1 MKYLFS
7 IIICSMA
14 FTQKIHYYDNDGES
28 FADVSVG
35 SLIFTCRVSGMDND
49 GDAVIL
55 LHGFPETSRMWY
67 DLIPVLAS
75 GGFKVVA
82 PDQRGYSSGARPPKI
97 SDYSI
102 DKLSQDVIDIAD
114 AFQIEK
120 FHLIGHDWGSAV
132 GWAAVAIHSDRII
145 SWTALSV
152 PHLDAFLE
160 AISTDKEQQR
170 KSQYIKFFKKPILPE
185 LYFKIFGY
193 KYLKDIW
200 RKSSQVEIEKYLKV
214 FKQKGALKSSLN
226 WYRANMKNDD
236 KSIGDIAAPTLI
248 IYGLKDMAIGEK
260 SVDESEIYLK
270 GDYKIEKLESGHW
283 LIQESFDS
291 VSNSILHHLNSNSEF

>member
-1 MKYLFS
+1 MKYLLS
-7 IIICSMA
+7 IIICTMA
-14 FTQKIHYYDNDGES
+14 FAQNINYYDKDGES
-28 FADVSVG
+28 FADVSVDE
-35 SLIFTCRVSGMDND
+35 LTFTCRVSGMEND
-49 GDAVIL
+49 GEAVIL
-55 LHGFPETSRMWY
+55 LHGFPETSRMYY
-67 DLIPVLAS
+67 DLIPVLVS
-75 GGFKVVA
+75 EGFKVVA
-82 PDQRGYSSGARPPKI
+82 PDQRGYSPGARLPKI

-114 AFQIEK
+114 AFQFEK

-132 GWAAVAIHSDRII
+132 GWVTVAFHSDRVI

-152 PHLDAFLE
+152 PHLDAFFK
-160 AISTDKEQQR
+160 AMNNNPEQQR

-185 LYFKIFGY
+185 FYFSIFGY
-193 KYLKDIW
+193 KYLRDIW
-200 RKSSQVEIEKYLKV
+200 RKSSKEEIEKYLEV

-260 SVDESEIYLK
+260 SVDESEKYLK
-270 GDYKIEKLESGHW
+270 GEYKIEKLESGHW
-283 LIQESFDS
+283 LIQESFEA
-291 VSNSILHHLNSNSEF
+291 VSKSIINHLTNYSQ

>member
-1 MKYLFS
+1 
-7 IIICSMA
+7 MA
-14 FTQKIHYYDNDGES
+14 FTQNIHYYNTDGES
-28 FADVSVG
+28 FADVKVNGLS
-35 SLIFTCRVSGMDND
+35 FTCRISGMDND

-67 DLIPVLAS
+67 DLIPMFAS
-75 GGFKVVA
+75 RGFKVVA

-102 DKLSQDVIDIAD
+102 EKLSQDVIDIAD
-114 AFQIEK
+114 VFQFDK
-120 FHLIGHDWGSAV
+120 FHLVGHDWGSAV
-132 GWAAVAIHSDRII
+132 GWAIVALNSDRII

-152 PHLDAFLE
+152 PHLDAFFE
-160 AISTDKEQQR
+160 AIKNDELQKQ

-200 RKSSQVEIEKYLKV
+200 RKSSQVEIEKYLEV
-214 FKQKGALKSSLN
+214 FKQKGALKASLN

-260 SVDESEIYLK
+260 SVDESEKYLK

>member
-1 MKYLFS
+1 
-7 IIICSMA
+7 MA
-14 FTQKIHYYDNDGES
+14 FAQNINYYDIDGES
-28 FADVSVG
+28 FADVSVDE
-35 SLIFTCRVSGMDND
+35 LTFTCRVSGIKND
-49 GDAVIL
+49 GEAVIL
-55 LHGFPETSRMWY
+55 LHGFPETSRMYY
-67 DLIPVLAS
+67 DLIPVLVS
-75 GGFKVVA
+75 EGFKVVA
-82 PDQRGYSSGARPPKI
+82 PDQRGYSPGARPSKI

-102 DKLSQDVIDIAD
+102 DKLSQDILDIAD
-114 AFQIEK
+114 AFQFEK

-132 GWAAVAIHSDRII
+132 GWVTVAFQSDRVI

-152 PHLDAFLE
+152 PHLDAFFE
-160 AISTDKEQQR
+160 AMNNNPEQQR

-185 LYFKIFGY
+185 FYFSFFGY
-193 KYLKDIW
+193 KYLRDIW
-200 RKSSQVEIEKYLKV
+200 RKSSKEEIEKYLEV

-260 SVDESEIYLK
+260 SVDESEKYLK

-283 LIQESFDS
+283 LIQESFEA
-291 VSNSILHHLNSNSEF
+291 VSKSILNHLTNYSQ

>member
-1 MKYLFS
+1 MKYLLS
-7 IIICSMA
+7 IIICTMA
-14 FTQKIHYYDNDGES
+14 FAQNINYYDKDGES
-28 FADVSVG
+28 FADVSVDE
-35 SLIFTCRVSGMDND
+35 LTFTCRVSGMEND
-49 GDAVIL
+49 GEAVIL
-55 LHGFPETSRMWY
+55 LHGFPETSRMYY
-67 DLIPVLAS
+67 DLIPVLVS
-75 GGFKVVA
+75 EGFKVVA
-82 PDQRGYSSGARPPKI
+82 PDQRGYSPGARPSKI

-114 AFQIEK
+114 AFQFEK

-132 GWAAVAIHSDRII
+132 GWVTVAFHSDRVI

-152 PHLDAFLE
+152 PHLDAFFK
-160 AISTDKEQQR
+160 AMNNNPEQQR

-185 LYFKIFGY
+185 FYFSIFGY
-193 KYLKDIW
+193 KYLRDIW
-200 RKSSQVEIEKYLKV
+200 RKSSKEEIEKYLEV
-214 FKQKGALKSSLN
+214 FKQKGALKASLN

-283 LIQESFDS
+283 LIQESFEA
-291 VSNSILHHLNSNSEF
+291 VSKSIINHLTNYSQ

>member
-1 MKYLFS
+1 MKYLLF

-14 FTQKIHYYDNDGES
+14 IAQSINYYDTDGES
-28 FADVSVG
+28 FADVKVND
-35 SLIFTCRVSGMDND
+35 LTFTCRVSGLENT

-55 LHGFPETSRMWY
+55 LHGFPETSRMYY
-67 DLIPVLAS
+67 DLIPVLVS
-75 GGFKVVA
+75 EGYKVVA
-82 PDQRGYSSGARPPKI
+82 PDQRGYSQGARPPKI

-114 AFQIEK
+114 AFQFEK
-120 FHLIGHDWGSAV
+120 FHLVGHDWGSAV
-132 GWAAVAIHSDRII
+132 GWVTAALYSERII

-152 PHLDAFLE
+152 PHLDAFFD
-160 AISTDKEQQR
+160 AINTDKDQQR

-193 KYLKDIW
+193 TYLKNIW
-200 RKSSQVEIEKYLKV
+200 RKSSQLEIEKYLEV
-214 FKQKGALKSSLN
+214 FKQRGALKASLN
-226 WYRANMKNDD
+226 WYRANMNNED
-236 KSIGDIAAPTLI
+236 KFIGDITTPTLI

>member
-1 MKYLFS
+1 MKYLLS
-7 IIICSMA
+7 IIICTMA
-14 FTQKIHYYDNDGES
+14 FAQNINYYDKDGES
-28 FADVSVG
+28 FADVSVDE
-35 SLIFTCRVSGMDND
+35 LTFTCRVSGMEND
-49 GDAVIL
+49 GEAVIL
-55 LHGFPETSRMWY
+55 LHGFPETSRMYY
-67 DLIPVLAS
+67 DLIPVLVS
-75 GGFKVVA
+75 EGFKVVA
-82 PDQRGYSSGARPPKI
+82 PDHLGYSPGARPSKI

-102 DKLSQDVIDIAD
+102 DKLSQDVLDIAD
-114 AFQIEK
+114 AFQFEK

-132 GWAAVAIHSDRII
+132 GWVTVALNSDRII

-200 RKSSQVEIEKYLKV
+200 RKSSQVEIEKYLEV

-226 WYRANMKNDD
+226 WYRANINDEN
-236 KSIGDIAAPTLI
+236 KMIGDIDMPTLI

-260 SVDESEIYLK
+260 SVDASEKYLK
-270 GDYKIEKLESGHW
+270 GDYKIEKLETGHW
-283 LIQESFDS
+283 LIQESFEA
-291 VSNSILHHLNSNSEF
+291 VSKSIINHLTNYSQ

>member
-14 FTQKIHYYDNDGES
+14 FAQNIHYYNNAGES

-114 AFQIEK
+114 AFQFEK
-120 FHLIGHDWGSAV
+120 FHLIGHDWGAAV

-160 AISTDKEQQR
+160 AISTDKDQQR

-185 LYFKIFGY
+185 FYFSIFGY

-200 RKSSQVEIEKYLKV
+200 RKSSKEEIEKYLEV

-260 SVDESEIYLK
+260 SVDKSENYLK

-283 LIQESFDS
+283 LIQESFEA
-291 VSNSILHHLNSNSEF
+291 VSKSIINHLTNYSQ

>member
-7 IIICSMA
+7 VILCSMA
-14 FTQKIHYYDNDGES
+14 FAQNINYYDKDGES
-28 FADVSVG
+28 FADVSVDE
-35 SLIFTCRVSGMDND
+35 LTFTCRVSGIKND
-49 GDAVIL
+49 GEAVIL
-55 LHGFPETSRMWY
+55 LHGFPETSRMYY
-67 DLIPVLAS
+67 DLIPVLVS
-75 GGFKVVA
+75 EGFKVVA
-82 PDQRGYSSGARPPKI
+82 PDQRGYSPSARPSKI

-114 AFQIEK
+114 AFQFEK

-132 GWAAVAIHSDRII
+132 GWVTVAFHSDRVI

-152 PHLDAFLE
+152 PHLDAFFE
-160 AISTDKEQQR
+160 AMNNNPEQQR

-185 LYFKIFGY
+185 FYFSIFGY

-200 RKSSQVEIEKYLKV
+200 RKSSKEEIEKYLEV
-214 FKQKGALKSSLN
+214 FKQKGALKASLN

-236 KSIGDIAAPTLI
+236 KSIGDIAVPTLI

-260 SVDESEIYLK
+260 SVDESEKYLK
-270 GDYKIEKLESGHW
+270 GEYKIEKLESGHW
-283 LIQESFDS
+283 LIQESFEA
-291 VSNSILHHLNSNSEF
+291 VSKSIINHLTNYSQ